1 MPCENCHEREAVIH
15 LTQIVNNSVTTMHL
29 CEPCAAEK
37 GVETSTSVAKFPLG
51 DFLATLGKG
60 GTSETS
66 EAGLDVACPGCGATL
81 RDFRQ
86 TGRLGCAVCYD
97 SFEVHL
103 RDLLRRLHGSTR
115 HVGETYGSETGAPG
129 HRGTDQGGDRRPETG
144 GPGHRSELDQL
155 REQLRLAVEAEDFE
169 TAAELRD
176 RIRVLEQVW
185 T

>member
-1 MPCENCHEREAVIH
+1 MQCENCREREAVIH

-37 GVETSTSVAKFPLG
+37 GVETGTSVAKFPLG

-60 GTSETS
+60 GGVETS
-66 EAGLDVACPGCGATL
+66 EAGLDVPCPGCGATL

-86 TGRLGCAVCYD
+86 TGRLGCAVCYQT
-97 SFEVHL
+97 FEVHL

-115 HVGETYGSETGAPG
+115 HEGELYGTDTGAPG
-129 HRGTDQGGDRRPETG
+129 RRGTETTHDAPRTPHQG
-144 GPGHRSELDQL
+144 SELEKL
-155 REQLRLAVEAEDFE
+155 REQLRLAVESEDFE

>member
-1 MPCENCHEREAVIH
+1 MPCENCREREAVIH

-37 GVETSTSVAKFPLG
+37 GVETGTSVAKFPLG

-66 EAGLDVACPGCGATL
+66 EAGLDVPCAGCGATL

-86 TGRLGCAVCYD
+86 SGRLGCAACYET
-97 SFEVHL
+97 FEVHL

-115 HVGETYGSETGAPG
+115 HEGEAYG
-129 HRGTDQGGDRRPETG
+129 QPETG
-144 GPGHRSELDQL
+144 DGRRETETPHDARRPTHEGTELGRL
-155 REQLRLAVEAEDFE
+155 REQLRLAVESEDFE

>member
-86 TGRLGCAVCYD
+86 TGRLGCSVCYD

-115 HVGETYGSETGAPG
+115 HEGEAYRSETGDRIPVT
-129 HRGTDQGGDRRPETG
+129 GTTTDARRPTPEA
-144 GPGHRSELDQL
+144 SELEQL
-155 REQLRLAVEAEDFE
+155 RERLRLAVESEDFE

-176 RIRVLEQVW
+176 RIRVLEQAW